1 MKRITFTLV
10 FIILSTSL
18 FAQVN
23 PLKEKALDE
32 FKKEHYNEA
41 IGFLEQALKESPNDA
56 EIYYYLGFFNH
67 YRAYDSRP
75 LQGYDI
81 SYSQKIFEYLDKAI
95 ALNPKYGDAKYF
107 YGAECS
113 GNAFIAMRNHDLGKL
128 KYFFKLAFQKGA
140 YPGWLL
146 EYGRNM
152 LNSCDRNAILFMG
165 GNNDFDVCSYLQLY
179 EKFRTDITIMPIG
192 NIDRPWY
199 VKFLKEGLEG
209 GVRKIKL
216 SLTDEQIMDIHP
228 FKWKT
233 TNVFIPV
240 SQNLKDVCKLDAN
253 YKMQW
258 TIEPDLFSDREQSKI
273 NGEQVNKRT
282 FLSPQRA
289 IQLQIIED
297 NYGDRPIFFSQ
308 LMNPF
313 FYGGLDSSFR
323 YCGLVS
329 ELMPIKTENTEY
341 AVNYQKIELL
351 IKKENFKDYS
361 SIKENDLPRISGS
374 VFSYHQ
380 ALLKLANYYKTV
392 HEEKKLQGLKD
403 FFKENLAIGFDPENE
418 KSASETLEK
427 INN

>member
-1 MKRITFTLV
+1 MKRKAL
-10 FIILSTSL
+10 ILLLIFLSSTL

-32 FKKEHYNEA
+32 FKKEHYNDA
-41 IGFLEQALKESPNDA
+41 IGFLEQAVKESPNDA

-75 LQGYDI
+75 LRGYDN
-81 SYSQKIFEYLDKAI
+81 SYSQKTFEYLDKAL

-113 GNAFIAMRNHDLGKL
+113 GNAFIAMQNYDLEKL
-128 KYFFKLAFQKGA
+128 KHFYNLALQKGA
-140 YPGWLL
+140 YPKWLL
-146 EYGRNM
+146 EFGRNM
-152 LNSCDRNAILFMG
+152 LNSCDSDAILFTG
-165 GNNDFDVCSYLQLY
+165 GNADFDICAYLQLH
-179 EKFRTDITIMPIG
+179 ENFRTDITIIPIG

-240 SQNLKDVCKLDAN
+240 SQNMKDVCKLDSN

-258 TIEPDLFSDREQSKI
+258 TIEPDLFSDKEQSKI

-297 NYGDRPIFFSQ
+297 NYQDRPIYFSNI
-308 LMNPF
+308 MNPF

-323 YCGLVS
+323 NCGLVS
-329 ELMPIKTENTEY
+329 ELMPIKTGNTEY
-341 AVNYQKIELL
+341 EVNCLKIEQLL
-351 IKKENFKDYS
+351 MKENFRDYS
-361 SIKENDLPRISGS
+361 TIKENDLPRISGS

-380 ALLKLANYYKTV
+380 ALLRLVNYYKAV
-392 HEEKKLQGLKD
+392 HDEKKLQGLKD
-403 FFKENLAIGFDPENE
+403 FYKENLAIGFNAENE
-418 KSASETLEK
+418 KSFSDELLK
-427 INN
+427 SKN

>member
-1 MKRITFTLV
+1 MKRIALTLV

-18 FAQVN
+18 FAQMKT
-23 PLKEKALDE
+23 LKEKALDE

-41 IGFLEQALKESPNDA
+41 IGFLEQAVKESPNDA

-75 LQGYDI
+75 LLGYDI
-81 SYSQKIFEYLDKAI
+81 LYSQKIFEYLDKAI

-113 GNAFIAMRNHDLGKL
+113 GNAFIAMRNHDLKKL
-128 KYFFKLAFQKGA
+128 KYYFKLAFQKGA

-165 GNNDFDVCSYLQLY
+165 GNNDFDVCSYLQLH

-192 NIDRPWY
+192 YIDRPWY

-216 SLTDEQIMDIHP
+216 SLTEEQIMDIHP

-240 SQNLKDVCKLDAN
+240 SQNMKDVCKLDAG

-258 TIEPDLFSDREQSKI
+258 TIEPDLFSDKEQSKI
-273 NGEQVNKRT
+273 NGEPVNKRT

-297 NYGDRPIFFSQ
+297 NYQDRPIYFSNI
-308 LMNPF
+308 MNPF

-323 YCGLVS
+323 NCGLVS
-329 ELMPIKTENTEY
+329 ELMPIKIGNTEY
-341 AVNYQKIELL
+341 AINYLKIEQLL
-351 IKKENFKDYS
+351 KKENFKDYS
-361 SIKENDLPRISGS
+361 TIKENDLPRISGS

-380 ALLKLANYYKTV
+380 ALLTLANYYKAA
-392 HEEKKLQGLKD
+392 HEDKKLQGLKD
-403 FFKENLAIGFDPENE
+403 FYKANLAIGFDAEAE
-418 KSASETLEK
+418 KMNCDALEK
-427 INN
+427 IKI

>member
-1 MKRITFTLV
+1 MRRLINTLLL
-10 FIILSTSL
+10 FIISTSL

-41 IGFLEQALKESPNDA
+41 IGFLEQAVKESPNDA

-75 LQGYDI
+75 LVGYDI
-81 SYSQKIFEYLDKAI
+81 SYSQKIFDYLDKAI

-113 GNAFIAMRNHDLGKL
+113 GNAFIAMRNHDLEKL

-152 LNSCDRNAILFMG
+152 LNSCDKNAILFMG
-165 GNNDFDVCSYLQLY
+165 GNNDFDVCSYLQLH

-216 SLTDEQIMDIHP
+216 SLTEEQIMDIHP

-233 TNVFIPV
+233 TTVFIPV
-240 SQNLKDVCKLDAN
+240 SQNMKDVCKLDAD

-297 NYGDRPIFFSQ
+297 NFGDRPIYFSNI
-308 LMNPF
+308 MNPF

-323 YCGLVS
+323 NCGLVS
-329 ELMPIKTENTEY
+329 ELLPMKTGHTEY
-341 AVNYQKIELL
+341 EVNYPKIEQLL
-351 IKKENFKDYS
+351 HKENFRDYS
-361 SIKENDLPRISGS
+361 TIKENDLPRISGS

-380 ALLKLANYYKTV
+380 AMLTLANYYKTV
-392 HEEKKLQGLKD
+392 HEEKKLQELKD
-403 FFKENLAIGFDPENE
+403 FFKECLAIGFDVEYE
-418 KSASETLEK
+418 KSISDELFK
-427 INN
+427 K